1 MAHLCVW
8 HVSASHKTL
17 GFLDAGHYNLHGFEK
32 RHYNSRYWIFA
43 ITILTNPE
51 SCPILR
57 LARIWRVYGPTC
69 RFCISVWASLPLPP
83 SDKAPRSSSSR
94 LSLLSRTPPTP
105 DQNSPPPPRS
115 RAPAPASLAAARI
128 PRRCWMP
135 PPACRR
141 CSLGERLQ
149 RAVQAARRNRDRC
162 LTFARFVRCS
172 WFESEAK
179 SMRLTAK
186 SSWSA
191 RIASR

>member
-1 MAHLCVW
+1 MQAIIICTVLRNATTIHGIGYLPLQF
-8 HVSASHKTL
+8 SQTP
-17 GFLDAGHYNLHGFEK
+17 NLALFYG
-32 RHYNSRYWIFA
+32 
-43 ITILTNPE
+43 
-51 SCPILR
+51 
-57 LARIWRVYGPTC
+57 WRVSGAYTGPPAGFVFPYGRLCPC
-69 RFCISVWASLPLPP
+69 LPP
-83 SDKAPRSSSSR
+83 DKPPRSSSSR
-94 LSLLSRTPPTP
+94 ISLLSRAPP

-172 WFESEAK
+172 
-179 SMRLTAK
+179 
-186 SSWSA
+186 
-191 RIASR
+191 

>member
-1 MAHLCVW
+1 M
-8 HVSASHKTL
+8 
-17 GFLDAGHYNLHGFEK
+17 DAGHYNLHGFEK
-32 RHYNSRYWIFA
+32 HHYNSRYWIFA

-57 LARIWRVYGPTC
+57 LARIRAHLQALYFRMGVFALAFH
-69 RFCISVWASLPLPP
+69 RISPPGRLPLASLFSLVLP
-83 SDKAPRSSSSR
+83 
-94 LSLLSRTPPTP
+94 P

-172 WFESEAK
+172 
-179 SMRLTAK
+179 
-186 SSWSA
+186 
-191 RIASR
+191 